1 MKKFILITV
10 IFFFENAYSNINI
23 VYVDV
28 QRIIDSSDIGIFYKN
43 EMQKIQNKS
52 NSKIEKKELSIKKLQ
67 SDINSQKNI
76 LKKDELDNKI
86 IELNKLLKN
95 YQSDRKNLRQEFV
108 KQKNVFTEKIL
119 QILNP
124 ILTRYAEKNNISC
137 GIMYRTD
144 LFKSSGGYNSAM
156 RHREEEE
163 LRKRLGEDYKI
174 HHLKIPFYRYR
185 MHDSNKTKQPEY
197 ETWKI

>member
-76 LKKDELDNKI
+76 LKKEELDNKI
-86 IELNKLLKN
+86 IEFNKLLKN

-108 KQKNVFTEKIL
+108 KQKNEFTEKIL

-124 ILTRYAEKNNISC
+124 ILTRYAEKNNISFIFEKKNILL
-137 GIMYRTD
+137 GVKSLDITD
-144 LFKSSGGYNSAM
+144 NIIEIINTETKSKNLIN
-156 RHREEEE
+156 E
-163 LRKRLGEDYKI
+163 
-174 HHLKIPFYRYR
+174 
-185 MHDSNKTKQPEY
+185 N
-197 ETWKI
+197 

>member
-124 ILTRYAEKNNISC
+124 ILTRYAEKNNISFIFEKKNILL
-137 GIMYRTD
+137 GVKSLDITD
-144 LFKSSGGYNSAM
+144 NIIEIINTETKSKNLIN
-156 RHREEEE
+156 E
-163 LRKRLGEDYKI
+163 
-174 HHLKIPFYRYR
+174 
-185 MHDSNKTKQPEY
+185 N
-197 ETWKI
+197 

>member
-1 MKKFILITV
+1 MKTFILITV

-124 ILTRYAEKNNISC
+124 ILTRYAEKNNIFS
-137 GIMYRTD
+137 GNDAY
-144 LFKSSGGYNSAM
+144 LFGCNN
-156 RHREEEE
+156 
-163 LRKRLGEDYKI
+163 LL
-174 HHLKIPFYRYR
+174 
-185 MHDSNKTKQPEY
+185 
-197 ETWKI
+197 

>member
-76 LKKDELDNKI
+76 LKKEELDNKI

-108 KQKNVFTEKIL
+108 KQKNEFTEKIL

-124 ILTRYAEKNNISC
+124 ILTRYAEKNNISFIFEKKNILL
-137 GIMYRTD
+137 GVKSLDITD
-144 LFKSSGGYNSAM
+144 NII
-156 RHREEEE
+156 EIINTE
-163 LRKRLGEDYKI
+163 
-174 HHLKIPFYRYR
+174 
-185 MHDSNKTKQPEY
+185 TKGKNLINEN
-197 ETWKI
+197 